1 MKNRIPLYL
10 SFSLL
15 LFLNAGCASIQLA
28 TVSIKEHF
36 VQTLTTSEIPNA
48 KRGDVF
54 GNMLK
59 IFNKKE
65 KNDSLFT
72 EFLNKGWGEALAADT
87 LVITDGILDLAIFL
101 LPGEKLGRF
110 EITGGGHYDIYNK
123 ETKEIYFSSTFRLTG
138 CTNCDDIERLYRKD
152 NAQDSLTAT
161 FTQIAINQFNY
172 EDQAGKKYKHTPIGD
187 FKVHI
192 KIKNYGKKRIGIDY
206 EYFHP
211 VYFDGYKIGELKFT
225 PPNAPDSKIIDLR
238 GLKTLLRKY
247 KDLAPSP

>member
-1 MKNRIPLYL
+1 MKNHFPLYL

-15 LFLNAGCASIQLA
+15 IFLNTSCASIQLA

-36 VQTLTTSEIPNA
+36 VQSLTTSEIPNA
-48 KRGDVF
+48 NRSDVF
-54 GNMLK
+54 GNMLE
-59 IFNKKE
+59 IYKE
-65 KNDSLFT
+65 KKRNDSLFT
-72 EFLNKGWGEALAADT
+72 MFLNTGWGEALAADT

-101 LPGEKLGRF
+101 LPSAKLNRF
-110 EITGGGHYDIYNK
+110 DITGGGHYDIYNK

-138 CTNCDDIERLYRKD
+138 CENCDNIEKLYRKD
-152 NAQDSLTAT
+152 DAQDSLIAT

-172 EDQAGKKYKHTPIGD
+172 EDRAGTKYKHTPTED

-192 KIKNYGKKRIGIDY
+192 KIKKYGKKRIGIDY
-206 EYFHP
+206 KHFHP
-211 VYFDGYKIGELKFT
+211 VYFQGYKIGELKFT